1 MALDMSK
8 YAKMTKVER
17 KLPIIFMIN
26 EKMIDTEDWEGG
38 RFEAA
43 ISDIMKNL
51 SHRSVEAVM
60 AVVSFGDEVH
70 LWSGFKEYEKYTEKD
85 WPKTKT
91 AGKSVFN
98 IALEL
103 VKDMLEDIDTTP
115 EGNYDPIVVLMSTD
129 EVSPEYKNALNS
141 FVKDGRFKNVQRIG
155 IADLNGF
162 RAYYRSAHYTYE
174 PAQVVNKKAPKVLK
188 EFAGEKVALFID
200 DDWNTSWCTNS
211 EWYVTETKDD
221 YTWFCPVLEMMELR
235 YTENGQLYT
244 SPVCADEDDDVM
256 SIVRKS
262 GVKGLFGL

>member
-8 YAKMTKVER
+8 YAKMTKEER

-38 RFEAA
+38 KFEKA
-43 ISDIMKNL
+43 INDIMGNL
-51 SHRSVEAVM
+51 SHRSVDAVM
-60 AVVSFGDEVH
+60 SVVSFGEEVH
-70 LWSGFKEYEKYTEKD
+70 LWSGFKEYEKYTEKE

-91 AGKSVFN
+91 AGRAVFN

-115 EGNYDPIVVLMSTD
+115 EGNYDPIVILLSTD
-129 EVSPEYKNALNS
+129 EVSPGYKDALKA
-141 FVKDGRFKNVQRIG
+141 FVKNGRFNNVQRIG

-162 RAYYRSAHYTYE
+162 RAYYRSAHYTYKPKE
-174 PAQVVNKKAPKVLK
+174 VVDKKAPKVLK
-188 EFAGEKVALFID
+188 EFAGENVALFID

-221 YTWFCPVLEMMELR
+221 YTWFCPVLSMMELR
-235 YTENGQLYT
+235 YTENGQQHA
-244 SPVCADEDDDVM
+244 SPVSVDEDEDVA

-262 GVKGLFGL
+262 GVMGLFDL